1 MQRIEVA
8 VTAIKLRAYAK
19 TSGIIK
25 PSIQYPFIVHSFLV
39 HREICRLNKP
49 S

>member
-8 VTAIKLRAYAK
+8 LTAIKLRAYAK
-19 TSGIIK
+19 TSGLIK
-25 PSIQYPFIVHSFLV
+25 PSTEAHYCSFLS
-39 HREICRLNKP
+39 R